1 VDEHPC
7 KRRPARAAARSEPKA
22 SEVDGC
28 RKRRALPP
36 RQRAAV
42 ERSQQVQMRA
52 IVIDQ
57 PGDET
62 VLRLG
67 EAPAPAL
74 GPGELRIRVA
84 ATAVNRADLLQRQG
98 LYPPPPG
105 ASPILGLECA
115 GVVSELGRDVSGWSP
130 GDRVM
135 ALLPGGGYAEEVVVD
150 AGSAMRVPPALSL
163 EEAAALPEV
172 FLTVFLNVFQ
182 LGALPDGGA
191 VLVHGGGSGI
201 GTAAIQL
208 VRAAGGKVVVTAG
221 SEEKCA
227 RCRELGAQAA
237 VNYRSGDFVAAAQE
251 ATGGR
256 GVDVVLDSIGAPY
269 LERNLKAL
277 AVGGRLVIIGL
288 MGGAK
293 AELPMGPLLARRLQV
308 IGSTLR
314 ARPAAEKAAIVR
326 AFLARFGARLE
337 KGELR
342 PVVDRVLP
350 LAQAA
355 DAHRA
360 MKASEHFGKIVLRVG
375 AS

>member
-1 VDEHPC
+1 
-7 KRRPARAAARSEPKA
+7 
-22 SEVDGC
+22 
-28 RKRRALPP
+28 
-36 RQRAAV
+36 
-42 ERSQQVQMRA
+42 MRA
-52 IVIDQ
+52 IRIDE
-57 PGDET
+57 PGDED
-62 VLRLG
+62 VMHVG
-67 EAPAPAL
+67 EVPAPAIS
-74 GPGELRIRVA
+74 PGDLRLRVVA
-84 ATAVNRADLLQRQG
+84 AGVNRADLLQRQG

-105 ASPILGLECA
+105 ASEILGLECA
-115 GVVSELGRDVSGWSP
+115 GEVVEVGAAVSGWSP
-130 GDRVM
+130 GDRAM
-135 ALLPGGGYAEEVVVD
+135 ALLAGGGYAEEVVVD
-150 AGSAMRVPPALSL
+150 AGSALRVPEVLCF

-182 LGALPDGGA
+182 LGALPEGGA
-191 VLVHGGGSGI
+191 ALVHGGGSGI

-208 VRAAGGKVVVTAG
+208 VRAAGGTIVVTAG

-227 RCRELGAQAA
+227 RCRELGAQVA
-237 VNYRSGDFVAAAQE
+237 VNYREGDFVAAAQE
-251 ATGGR
+251 ASGGL

-269 LERNLKAL
+269 LERNLRAL

-293 AELPMGPLLARRLQV
+293 AELPMGSLLARRLQV

-314 ARPAAEKAAIVR
+314 ARPVTEKAALVS
-326 AFLARFGARLE
+326 AFQARFGALVE

-360 MKASEHFGKIVLRVG
+360 MKASEHFGKIVLRVSEKG
-375 AS
+375 